1 MTLVLD
7 TSALLAL
14 AVDGAQRRVV
24 LDALDDDPVWWASA
38 LALTEALPA
47 IDRLTDEPVLRADLE
62 DAIRLTW
69 DHLHV
74 VPIDQ
79 RCLDRAANLSRVQ
92 PVRLTDAIHLAA
104 AERMPGP
111 DRIRHLR
118 SRADRRRPRTR
129 VRRGEQLTLD
139 CWLRWRRNV
148 TARSR
153 SDCGAVASELHLCA
167 GGGIGQR
174 PLCRRSTAT
183 SGPWTSEDR
192 RPPQGA
198 KDAQIEV
205 DASASSDLAPGIRR
219 RPSRR

>member
-1 MTLVLD
+1 MTVALD

-14 AVDGAQRRVV
+14 AVDGTQRQVV
-24 LDALDDDPVWWASA
+24 LDALAADPTWCASA

-104 AERMPGP
+104 AERLPGP
-111 DRIRHLR
+111 V
-118 SRADRRRPRTR
+118 SF
-129 VRRGEQLTLD
+129 
-139 CWLRWRRNV
+139 V
-148 TARSR
+148 TF
-153 SDCGAVASELHLCA
+153 D
-167 GGGIGQR
+167 
-174 PLCRRSTAT
+174 P
-183 SGPWTSEDR
+183 
-192 RPPQGA
+192 
-198 KDAQIEV
+198 AQIGVAMAMKFEV
-205 DASASSDLAPGIRR
+205 VSS
-219 RPSRR
+219 